1 MNNGYQKLVWVRED
15 DGGIYACFADD
26 LEDGSLDN
34 LLLFNIEEQSRC
46 LDIRKIVGSK
56 HR

>member
-1 MNNGYQKLVWVRED
+1 MQNGYHSFVWINED
-15 DGGIYACFADD
+15 DTIYACFAED
-26 LEDGSLDN
+26 LDEGSLDN

-46 LDIRKIVGSK
+46 LDIRRLFETT